1 MYKKVSGS
9 VVVFL
14 VLYVD
19 CILLM
24 GNDVSILQSVKIWLS
39 KNFSMK
45 NLGEM
50 TYILGIKI
58 YRDRSRRLLGLLQS
72 T

>member
-24 GNDVSILQSVKIWLS
+24 GNDVSILQYVKIWLS

-50 TYILGIKI
+50 TYILGDK
-58 YRDRSRRLLGLLQS
+58 DL
-72 T
+72 